1 MEQSILRRV
10 YEAELTAESLWSRAD
25 GTEYLKQTSFYR
37 SLSVIV
43 SV

>member
-10 YEAELTAESLWSRAD
+10 YEAELTAQSLWSRAD
-25 GTEYLKQTSFYR
+25 GREYLKQSGF
-37 SLSVIV
+37 LQIIV